1 MFLYSLLQRI
11 SSLQNRDYLIVL
23 YRPIE
28 LGWLPENHV
37 AEFL

>member
-23 YRPIE
+23 YRSIE